1 MASYSVHLSPD
12 DSWGNG
18 SVDVGSPAQPGQ
30 SRVRRL
36 EKTHDRLIT
45 SPAEGINTVYD
56 ILQYA
61 SRTHGTR
68 NAYGYR
74 DVIDII
80 EEQKE
85 VTKTVD
91 GKQVKETKTWKYF
104 HLSDYKYISYVD
116 LKNIVSEVS
125 RGLLKLG
132 IQKNDVFNIYAQTR
146 YVESFSPFLFPFLP
160 TTTPISSPFSCF
172 LSSFFIP
179 CHHSLRTPN
188 DGFPVFVREPV
199 YGPDPSKRC
208 IAALASP
215 YQKPLVIVPGFADH
229 SRVYAYLSL
238 YPIAPHL
245 SPSHFCKR
253 EGLKPLSQ

>member
-80 EEQKE
+80 EDQKE

-146 YVESFSPFLFPFLP
+146 YVQSFSPFLSFPFSQPPLL
-160 TTTPISSPFSCF
+160 SPPLSPVSCL
-172 LSSFFIP
+172 LSSY
-179 CHHSLRTPN
+179 HATTASELRMTGSLCLCVSLCMVRT
-188 DGFPVFVREPV
+188 FPSV
-199 YGPDPSKRC
+199 
-208 IAALASP
+208 A
-215 YQKPLVIVPGFADH
+215 
-229 SRVYAYLSL
+229 
-238 YPIAPHL
+238 
-245 SPSHFCKR
+245 
-253 EGLKPLSQ
+253 